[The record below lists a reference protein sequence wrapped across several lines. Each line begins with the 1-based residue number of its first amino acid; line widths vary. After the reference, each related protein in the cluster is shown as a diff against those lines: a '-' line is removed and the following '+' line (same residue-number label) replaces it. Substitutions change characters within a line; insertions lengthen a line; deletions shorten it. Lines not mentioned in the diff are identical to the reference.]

1 MKTFGNP
8 MKTYGQPM
16 ENLWKYDEN
25 TQKTLYT
32 FATVLLF
39 VGGGGNNMTGLL
51 FFCLYLMYRQKSKY
65 VG

>member
-1 MKTFGNP
+1 
-8 MKTYGQPM
+8 M